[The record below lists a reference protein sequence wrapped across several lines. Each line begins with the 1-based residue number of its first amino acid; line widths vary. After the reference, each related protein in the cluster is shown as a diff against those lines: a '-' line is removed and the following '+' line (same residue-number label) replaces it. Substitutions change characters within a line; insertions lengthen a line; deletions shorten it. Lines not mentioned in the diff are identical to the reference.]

1 MDRADYYRILG
12 VQPGASRAQMDR
24 AYNERMKRLKSSDYA
39 DEREYADRKMRE
51 LKYAYSVVSG
61 GAAPVSDHQKLAR
74 HERRKDDMEIAEIA
88 DSFLGN
94 LSGQMKA
101 AAERVKQSAGSAL
114 SHPEGSHS
122 HRNDRHVNTDWD
134 GSQNRSRKS
143 AGGQRLVNDV
153 EGARRSGQ
161 STVRSFNTSADDGKT
176 LKTVVGIIVALI
188 ALVPSLIS
196 SCESSEPDYSDAFP
210 EESIVWTEEYDDTVS
225 EVDQLL
231 YDKVSDYDYDGW
243 LDYSEAAQ
251 NQDTVI
257 DDMVYLPEDDETY
270 TQQLAVTLGLD
281 SAEAAITYLSEG
293 YDEVYWQNTDYE
305 NAWLLGLTLMDA
317 PPFEEI
323 AGCISLYSGEPII
336 DHGTYLQFL
345 IDVANSQ
352 TFSVLYG

>member
-12 VQPGASRAQMDR
+12 VQPGASRAQIDC

-61 GAAPVSDHQKLAR
+61 GAAPVSDHQKLAH
-74 HERRKDDMEIAEIA
+74 HERRKDDMEIAETA

-101 AAERVKQSAGSAL
+101 AAERVKQSAGRAL

-122 HRNDRHVNTDWD
+122 HRNDRRENTDRN
-134 GSQNRSRKS
+134 GSQDRSRKS
-143 AGGQRLVNDV
+143 AGGQRLVNNV

-161 STVRSFNTSADDGKT
+161 STVKSFDTSADGGKT
-176 LKTVVGIIVALI
+176 LKTIVGIIVALM

-196 SCESSEPDYSDAFP
+196 SCESSEPDYDTIFNG
-210 EESIVWTEEYDDTVS
+210 TEVSAEDVYYNTVY
-225 EVDQLL
+225 EVDLLL
-231 YDKVSDYDYDGW
+231 YDKASDYDYDGW

-251 NQDTVI
+251 NQDTVV

-270 TQQLAVTLGLD
+270 TQQLAVKLGLD
-281 SAEAAITYLSEG
+281 SAEAAITYLSDG
-293 YDEVYWQNTDYE
+293 DDEVYWQNTDYE
-305 NAWLLGLTLMDA
+305 NACLLGVLLMEA
-317 PPFEEI
+317 PTFEEI
-323 AGCISLYSGEPII
+323 AGCISIYSGEPII

-352 TFSVLYG
+352 TFSVLYN

>member
-12 VQPGASRAQMDR
+12 VQPGASRAQIDR

-61 GAAPVSDHQKLAR
+61 SAAPVSDRQKLAH
-74 HERRKDDMEIAEIA
+74 HERRKDDMEIAETA

-94 LSGQMKA
+94 LSGQIKA
-101 AAERVKQSAGSAL
+101 AAERVKQNAGGAL

-122 HRNDRHVNTDWD
+122 HRDDRREHADRS
-134 GSQNRSRKS
+134 GSQSRSRKS
-143 AGGQRLVNDV
+143 TGGQRLVNDV

-161 STVRSFNTSADDGKT
+161 STVKSFDASAD
-176 LKTVVGIIVALI
+176 KTVVGIIVALI

-196 SCESSEPDYSDAFP
+196 SCESREPDYSYTFP
-210 EESIVWTEEYDDTVS
+210 EERIVWTEEYDDTVS

-251 NQDTVI
+251 NQDTVV
-257 DDMVYLPEDDETY
+257 DDMVYPPDDDETY
-270 TQQLAVTLGLD
+270 TQQLARKLGLD
-281 SAEAAITYLSEG
+281 SAE
-293 YDEVYWQNTDYE
+293 
-305 NAWLLGLTLMDA
+305 DA
-317 PPFEEI
+317 PSFEEI
-323 AGCISLYSGEPII
+323 SGCVSLYSGEPII
-336 DHGTYLQFL
+336 DYGTYLQFL

-352 TFSVLYG
+352 TMSVLYG

>member
-61 GAAPVSDHQKLAR
+61 SAAPVSDRQKLAH
-74 HERRKDDMEIAEIA
+74 HERRKDDMEIAETA

-94 LSGQMKA
+94 LSGQIKA
-101 AAERVKQSAGSAL
+101 TAERVKQNAGGAL

-122 HRNDRHVNTDWD
+122 HRDDRREHADRS

-143 AGGQRLVNDV
+143 TGGQRLVNDV

-161 STVRSFNTSADDGKT
+161 STVKSFDASADGGKT

-196 SCESSEPDYSDAFP
+196 SCESREPDYSYTFP
-210 EESIVWTEEYDDTVS
+210 EERIVWTEEYDDTVS

-251 NQDTVI
+251 NQDTVV
-257 DDMVYLPEDDETY
+257 DDMVYPPDDDETY
-270 TQQLAVTLGLD
+270 TQQLARKLGLD
-281 SAEAAITYLSEG
+281 SAEAAVTYLSDG
-293 YDEVYWQNTDYE
+293 DDEVYWQYTDYE
-305 NAWLLGLTLMDA
+305 NAWLLATRLMDA

-323 AGCISLYSGEPII
+323 AGCVSLYSGEPII

-352 TFSVLYG
+352 TMSVLYG

>member
-1 MDRADYYRILG
+1 MDRSDYYRILG
-12 VQPGASRAQMDR
+12 VQPGVSRAQMDR

-74 HERRKDDMEIAEIA
+74 HERRKDDMEIAETA
-88 DSFLGN
+88 DSFFGN

-122 HRNDRHVNTDWD
+122 HRDDRREHADRS
-134 GSQNRSRKS
+134 GSQSRSLKS

-161 STVRSFNTSADDGKT
+161 STVKSFGTSADDGKT

-196 SCESSEPDYSDAFP
+196 SCESSEPDYSYTFP
-210 EESIVWTEEYDDTVS
+210 EESVVWTEEYDDTVS

-243 LDYSEAAQ
+243 LDHSEAAQ
-251 NQDTVI
+251 NQDTVV
-257 DDMVYLPEDDETY
+257 DDMVYLPEDETY
-270 TQQLAVTLGLD
+270 TQQLARKLGLA
-281 SAEAAITYLSEG
+281 SAEAAVTYLSDG

-345 IDVANSQ
+345 IDVADSQ
-352 TFSVLYG
+352 TMSVLYG

>member
-12 VQPGASRAQMDR
+12 VQPGASRAQIDR

-61 GAAPVSDHQKLAR
+61 DAAPVSDHQKLAH
-74 HERRKDDMEIAEIA
+74 HERRKDDMEIAETA

-122 HRNDRHVNTDWD
+122 HRNDRRENTDRN
-134 GSQNRSRKS
+134 GSQDRSRKS
-143 AGGQRLVNDV
+143 AGGQRLVNNV

-161 STVRSFNTSADDGKT
+161 STVKSFDTSADGGKT
-176 LKTVVGIIVALI
+176 LKTIVGIIVALM

-196 SCESSEPDYSDAFP
+196 SCESSEPDYDTIFNG
-210 EESIVWTEEYDDTVS
+210 TEISTEDVYYNTVY

-231 YDKVSDYDYDGW
+231 YDKASDYDYDGW

-251 NQDTVI
+251 NQDTVV

-270 TQQLAVTLGLD
+270 TQQLAVKLGLD
-281 SAEAAITYLSEG
+281 SAEAAVTYLSDG
-293 YDEVYWQNTDYE
+293 DDEVYWQNTDYE
-305 NAWLLGLTLMDA
+305 NACLLGVLLMDA
-317 PPFEEI
+317 PTFEEI
-323 AGCISLYSGEPII
+323 AGCISIYSGEPII

-352 TFSVLYG
+352 TFSVLYN

>member
-74 HERRKDDMEIAEIA
+74 HERRKDDMEIAETA

-122 HRNDRHVNTDWD
+122 HRNDRRENTDWD
-134 GSQNRSRKS
+134 DSQNRSRKS

-176 LKTVVGIIVALI
+176 LKTIVGIIVALI

-196 SCESSEPDYSDAFP
+196 SCESSEPDY
-210 EESIVWTEEYDDTVS
+210 DTIFNGAEVS
-225 EVDQLL
+225 AEDVYYNTVYEVDQLL